1 MANTSPNAALIK
13 GAAVANKNY
22 DNVPGMY
29 AGIDKATKSIS
40 DSVMNVAKEKKA
52 KKDAIDKGWNKAK
65 DSVLES
71 YGSFKTTVDYD
82 FTFDELKG
90 LKEELYAAQNENPP
104 NQKVISSVNMRMNGI
119 KSGIDD
125 DVELRKT
132 LATMD
137 HSKAMSDNEK
147 EILTAFQN
155 ENYTLS
161 RSEGGEKEY
170 NINGNKYTKAQ
181 IEDLHLPQVPKY
193 SNDYTKVFTRNVG
206 SKKFIKSIV
215 QAQVSS
221 IMPNKSDTKGLRAFA
236 ADDIMNQN
244 FADMLDY
251 DSTFKSEV
259 NDYLNNDPRF
269 DTNED
274 TPGIDETEFIMMKQA
289 ILDPNHEI
297 WEGDV
302 NNWAEVTH
310 PLLAERLTNAIEN
323 EHSKAYPSETE
334 EVLSENFEAN
344 WETETISTNANNYVN
359 TETEPEATSTEEE
372 TEEKQPTTIAEQML
386 NVKRGIGIYNKF
398 TLPKLRDALSSGDIS
413 NEVLAKYLVEIPGIS
428 IENGVVKGLKNVSST
443 NFNNAMALLQKEENI
458 NLGY

>member
-29 AGIDKATKSIS
+29 AGIDKATKSVS
-40 DSVMNVAKEKKA
+40 DSIMSKAKEKKA

-125 DVELRKT
+125 DVELRRM

-137 HSKAMSDNEK
+137 DSKAMSDDEK

-155 ENYTLS
+155 ESYTLS
-161 RSEGGEKEY
+161 RSESGEKEY

-181 IEDLHLPQVPKY
+181 IEDLYIPQNPEY
-193 SNDYTKVFTRNVG
+193 SNNFTKVFTRNAK
-206 SKKFIKSIV
+206 SKKWSRNTVETEVKNV
-215 QAQVSS
+215 
-221 IMPNKSDTKGLRAFA
+221 MPKKNDIKGLRAFA
-236 ADDIMNQN
+236 ADDIMNQS

-251 DSTFKSEV
+251 DTTFESEV
-259 NDYLNNDPRF
+259 NNYLNEDPRF
-269 DTNED
+269 DTNKN
-274 TPGIDETEFIMMKQA
+274 TPGIDETEFAMMKQA
-289 ILDPNHEI
+289 VLDPYHEI

-302 NNWAEVTH
+302 NRWAEVTH
-310 PLLAERLTNAIEN
+310 PLLAERLTNAIKN
-323 EHSKAYPSETE
+323 EHEIVNPSPTKDMTATQRLNYYKGIKTSKNS
-334 EVLSENFEAN
+334 
-344 WETETISTNANNYVN
+344 
-359 TETEPEATSTEEE
+359 
-372 TEEKQPTTIAEQML
+372 
-386 NVKRGIGIYNKF
+386 
-398 TLPKLRDALSSGDIS
+398 
-413 NEVLAKYLVEIPGIS
+413 
-428 IENGVVKGLKNVSST
+428 
-443 NFNNAMALLQKEENI
+443 
-458 NLGY
+458 

>member
-22 DNVPGMY
+22 DNAPGMY

-40 DSVMNVAKEKKA
+40 DSVMKDAKEKKA
-52 KKDAIDKGWNKAK
+52 KKDAIDKNWNKAR

-125 DVELRKT
+125 DVELRRM

-155 ENYTLS
+155 ESYTLS
-161 RSEGGEKEY
+161 RSESGEKEY

-181 IEDLHLPQVPKY
+181 IEDLYIPQNPEY
-193 SNDYTKVFTRNVG
+193 SNNFTKVFTRNAK
-206 SKKFIKSIV
+206 SKKWSRNTVETEVKNV
-215 QAQVSS
+215 
-221 IMPNKSDTKGLRAFA
+221 MPKKNDIKGLRAFA
-236 ADDIMNQN
+236 ADDIMNQS

-251 DSTFKSEV
+251 DTTFESEV
-259 NDYLNNDPRF
+259 NNYLNEDPRF
-269 DTNED
+269 DTNKN
-274 TPGIDETEFIMMKQA
+274 TPGIDEAEFAMMKQA
-289 ILDPNHEI
+289 VLDPYHEI

-302 NNWAEVTH
+302 NRWAEVTH
-310 PLLAERLTNAIEN
+310 PLLAERLTNAIKN
-323 EHSKAYPSETE
+323 EHEIVNPSPTKDMTATQRLNYYKGIKTSKNS
-334 EVLSENFEAN
+334 
-344 WETETISTNANNYVN
+344 
-359 TETEPEATSTEEE
+359 
-372 TEEKQPTTIAEQML
+372 
-386 NVKRGIGIYNKF
+386 
-398 TLPKLRDALSSGDIS
+398 
-413 NEVLAKYLVEIPGIS
+413 
-428 IENGVVKGLKNVSST
+428 
-443 NFNNAMALLQKEENI
+443 
-458 NLGY
+458 

>member
-155 ENYTLS
+155 ESYTLS
-161 RSEGGEKEY
+161 RNENGEKEY

-181 IEDLHLPQVPKY
+181 VEDLHIAQNPEY
-193 SNDYTKVFTRNVG
+193 SNNFTKVFARNAKSRKWSRPVVE
-206 SKKFIKSIV
+206 SEIKSI
-215 QAQVSS
+215 
-221 IMPNKSDTKGLRAFA
+221 MPKKTDIKGLRAFT
-236 ADDIMNQN
+236 ADGVMDQS
-244 FADMLDY
+244 FSDMLEFDGRLKMEI
-251 DSTFKSEV
+251 DDVLK
-259 NDYLNNDPRF
+259 NDPRF
-269 DTNED
+269 DTDD
-274 TPGIDETEFIMMKQA
+274 TPGISEDEFIMMKQA
-289 ILDPNHEI
+289 LTDPDHEI
-297 WEGDV
+297 WEGDQ
-302 NNWAEVTH
+302 NKWAEVTH
-310 PLLAERLTNAIEN
+310 PLLVDRLANSIRNDHQKNNPNAT
-323 EHSKAYPSETE
+323 KDMD
-334 EVLSENFEAN
+334 EAG
-344 WETETISTNANNYVN
+344 ANNY
-359 TETEPEATSTEEE
+359 
-372 TEEKQPTTIAEQML
+372 
-386 NVKRGIGIYNKF
+386 
-398 TLPKLRDALSSGDIS
+398 
-413 NEVLAKYLVEIPGIS
+413 YL
-428 IENGVVKGLKNVSST
+428 
-443 NFNNAMALLQKEENI
+443 
-458 NLGY
+458 

>member
-1 MANTSPNAALIK
+1 
-13 GAAVANKNY
+13 
-22 DNVPGMY
+22 
-29 AGIDKATKSIS
+29 
-40 DSVMNVAKEKKA
+40 
-52 KKDAIDKGWNKAK
+52 
-65 DSVLES
+65 
-71 YGSFKTTVDYD
+71 
-82 FTFDELKG
+82 
-90 LKEELYAAQNENPP
+90 
-104 NQKVISSVNMRMNGI
+104 MRMNGI